1 MTSPTDDYTVH
12 AKPTL
17 PMVEFIA
24 LMAMLTS
31 LVALCIDA
39 ILPALSVIGDEL
51 NSSGSQQ
58 NHFLVSIFF
67 VGMAFGQLFFGPFAD
82 SKGRRASI
90 LLGLAIFSIGTII
103 CMLATNMEMML
114 FGRFVQAFGVSG
126 PRISAMAIIRD
137 IYVGDQMAKV
147 MSFIMM
153 VFVLV
158 PMLAPVIGQLIMQFA
173 GWWYILVGFL
183 VMGALTGIW
192 FMLRQPE
199 TLTKDVRQPF
209 SLSQTRESA
218 LYILTHRQ
226 VMAYI
231 LLTGCIFGGFLAYI
245 SASQT
250 VFQEMYN
257 MGEWFPYIF
266 ATLAFSIGVASFINS
281 QLVEKFGMLRL
292 CHIALH
298 GHILTSFGL
307 LIMTLY
313 YSGLP
318 PVGLFIGGLFVDF
331 FFVGILFGNMNS
343 LAMQPLGQVAGIGAA
358 LIGAISSAIAVP
370 IALFIDS
377 YLNGTITPIIIGF
390 SFFGV
395 VSLMLFQFAGKSA
408 KSITPSKA

>member
-39 ILPALSVIGDEL
+39 ILPALSIIGDEL

-103 CMLATNMEMML
+103 CMLAMNMEMML

-173 GWWYILVGFL
+173 GWWYILVG
-183 VMGALTGIW
+183 
-192 FMLRQPE
+192 
-199 TLTKDVRQPF
+199 
-209 SLSQTRESA
+209 
-218 LYILTHRQ
+218 
-226 VMAYI
+226 
-231 LLTGCIFGGFLAYI
+231 
-245 SASQT
+245 
-250 VFQEMYN
+250 
-257 MGEWFPYIF
+257 
-266 ATLAFSIGVASFINS
+266 
-281 QLVEKFGMLRL
+281 
-292 CHIALH
+292 
-298 GHILTSFGL
+298 L
-307 LIMTLY
+307 LILTLY

-318 PVGLFIGGLFVDF
+318 PVGMFIGGLFVDF

>member
-1 MTSPTDDYTVH
+1 MTTPTDDYTVH

-17 PMVEFIA
+17 PMPEFIA

-39 ILPALSVIGDEL
+39 MLPALSIIGTEL
-51 NSSGSQQ
+51 NSTGSQQ

-67 VGMAFGQLFFGPFAD
+67 IGMAFGQLFFGPFAD

-90 LLGLAIFSIGTII
+90 LLGLAIFSIGTLI
-103 CMLATNMEMML
+103 CMLATTMEMML
-114 FGRFVQAFGVSG
+114 FGRLVQAFGVSG

-137 IYVGDQMAKV
+137 IYVGDRMAKV

-158 PMLAPVIGQLIMQFA
+158 PMLAPVIGQLIMQIA
-173 GWWYILVGFL
+173 GWWYILVSFL
-183 VMGALTGIW
+183 VMGAFTGIW

-199 TLTKDVRQPF
+199 TLTKDARQPF
-209 SLSQTRESA
+209 SFSQTRESA
-218 LYILTHRQ
+218 QYIVTHRQ

-231 LLTGCIFGGFLAYI
+231 VLTGCIFGAFLAYI

-250 VFQEMYN
+250 VFQEIYN

-266 ATLAFSIGVASFINS
+266 ATLAFSIGVASFINA
-281 QLVEKFGMLRL
+281 QLVERFGMLRL

-298 GHILTSFGL
+298 GHIITSFVL
-307 LIMTLY
+307 LITTLHFN
-313 YSGLP
+313 GLP
-318 PVGLFIGGLFVDF
+318 PVGLLIAGLFVDF

-377 YLNGTITPIIIGF
+377 YLSATITPIIIGF
-390 SFFGV
+390 SLLGV
-395 VSLMLFQFAGKSA
+395 VSLMLFQFAGK
-408 KSITPSKA
+408 TPKAVATSKI

>member
-1 MTSPTDDYTVH
+1 MTTPADDYTVH

-39 ILPALSVIGDEL
+39 ILPALSIIGAEL
-51 NSSGSQQ
+51 NSTGSQQ

-82 SKGRRASI
+82 TKGRRASI
-90 LLGLAIFSIGTII
+90 LLGLFIFSVGTII
-103 CMLATNMEMML
+103 CMLANTMEMML

-126 PRISAMAIIRD
+126 PRISAMAVIRD
-137 IYVGDQMAKV
+137 IYVSDRMAKV

-158 PMLAPVIGQLIMQFA
+158 PMLAPIMGQWIMQFF

-183 VMGALTGIW
+183 IMGAVTGIW

-199 TLTKDVRQPF
+199 TLAKAVRRPF
-209 SLSQTRESA
+209 SLTQTRESA
-218 LYILTHRQ
+218 IYILTHRQ

-231 LLTGCIFGGFLAYI
+231 ILTGCIFGAFLSYI

-266 ATLAFSIGVASFINS
+266 ATLAFSIGIASFTNA

-298 GHILTSFGL
+298 GHILTSFAL

-313 YSGLP
+313 FSGLP
-318 PVGLFIGGLFVDF
+318 PVGLFIGGLFIDF

-377 YLNGTITPIIIGF
+377 FLQSTITPIIVGF
-390 SFFGV
+390 CFAGV
-395 VSLMLFQFAGKSA
+395 VSLMLFQYAGK
-408 KSITPSKA
+408 TDKAISLTET

>member
-1 MTSPTDDYTVH
+1 MTTPTDDYTVH

-17 PMVEFIA
+17 PMPEFIA

-39 ILPALSVIGDEL
+39 MLPALSIIGTEL
-51 NSSGSQQ
+51 NSTGSQQ

-67 VGMAFGQLFFGPFAD
+67 IGMAFGQLFFGPFAD

-90 LLGLAIFSIGTII
+90 LLGLAIFSIGTLI
-103 CMLATNMEMML
+103 CMLATTMEMML
-114 FGRFVQAFGVSG
+114 FGRLVQAFGVSG

-137 IYVGDQMAKV
+137 IYVGDRMAKV

-158 PMLAPVIGQLIMQFA
+158 PMLAPVIGQLIMQIA
-173 GWWYILVGFL
+173 GWWYILVSFL
-183 VMGALTGIW
+183 VMGAFTGIW

-209 SLSQTRESA
+209 SFSQTRESA
-218 LYILTHRQ
+218 QYIVTHRQ

-231 LLTGCIFGGFLAYI
+231 VLTGCIFGAFLAYI

-250 VFQEMYN
+250 VFQEIYN

-266 ATLAFSIGVASFINS
+266 ATLAFSIGVASFINA
-281 QLVEKFGMLRL
+281 QLVERFGMLRL

-298 GHILTSFGL
+298 GHIITSFVL
-307 LIMTLY
+307 LITTLHFN
-313 YSGLP
+313 GLP
-318 PVGLFIGGLFVDF
+318 PVGLLIAGLFVDF

-377 YLNGTITPIIIGF
+377 YLSATITPIIIGF
-390 SFFGV
+390 SLLGV
-395 VSLMLFQFAGKSA
+395 VSLMLFQFAGK
-408 KSITPSKA
+408 TPKAVATSKI

>member
-1 MTSPTDDYTVH
+1 MTTPTDDYTVH

-39 ILPALSVIGDEL
+39 ILPALSIIGTEL

-67 VGMAFGQLFFGPFAD
+67 IGMAFGQLFFGPFAD

-90 LLGLAIFSIGTII
+90 LLGLVIFTVGTVI
-103 CMLATNMEMML
+103 CMLATTMEMML

-137 IYVGDQMAKV
+137 IYVGERMAKV

-158 PMLAPVIGQLIMQFA
+158 PMLAPVIGQLIMQIA

-183 VMGALTGIW
+183 VMGAVTGIW

-209 SLSQTRESA
+209 SLSQTFDSA
-218 LYILTHRQ
+218 RYIVTHRQ

-231 LLTGCIFGGFLAYI
+231 VLTGCIFGAFLAYI

-266 ATLAFSIGVASFINS
+266 ATLAFSIGVASFTNA
-281 QLVEKFGMLRL
+281 QLVER
-292 CHIALH
+292 H
-298 GHILTSFGL
+298 GHIIMSFVLLTV
-307 LIMTLY
+307 TLHFN
-313 YSGLP
+313 GLP
-318 PVGLFIGGLFVDF
+318 PVGLLIAGLFVDF

-358 LIGAISSAIAVP
+358 LIGAISSAISVP

-377 YLNGTITPIIIGF
+377 YLSATIMPIIIGF

-395 VSLMLFQFAGKSA
+395 VSLMLFKFAGKSE
-408 KSITPSKA
+408 KSISSSKV